1 MSEPTPTEID
11 IRFIAEGLKMTT
23 IGHDTFDYN
32 QFFADL
38 AEDGIEVV
46 GAMTSPCG

>member
-1 MSEPTPTEID
+1 MSEPMQTEID
-11 IRFIAEGLKMTT
+11 IRFVANGLRMTT
-23 IGHDTFDYN
+23 IGHDTFDYD

-46 GAMTSPCG
+46 EAMTSPCG

>member
-1 MSEPTPTEID
+1 
-11 IRFIAEGLKMTT
+11 MTT
-23 IGHDTFDYN
+23 IGHDTFDYD

-46 GAMTSPCG
+46 EAMTSPCG